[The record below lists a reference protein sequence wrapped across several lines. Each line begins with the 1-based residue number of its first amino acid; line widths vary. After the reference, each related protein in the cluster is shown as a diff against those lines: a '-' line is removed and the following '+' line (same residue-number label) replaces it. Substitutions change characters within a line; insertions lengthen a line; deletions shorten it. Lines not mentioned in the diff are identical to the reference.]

1 MQSSRL
7 SAAKEETEEEMMP
20 EMLNPEFRPQR
31 QELRREMGWKDRK
44 DFHVIGGEGELT
56 EVICADPRL
65 GAIEGLCG

>member
-31 QELRREMGWKDRK
+31 QELRREMDWKDRK

>member
-7 SAAKEETEEEMMP
+7 SAAKEETEEEMIP

-31 QELRREMGWKDRK
+31 QELRREMDWKDRK

-56 EVICADPRL
+56 EAICADPRL